1 MLEPA
6 RIERTPLAVSR
17 NNDTTQPGTP
27 AALQLRIGLIR
38 EAALSLLNQLE
49 PLDQEQATNEGEKS
63 SSLYEEV
70 RRFEIQLIT
79 NALSQTRG
87 HQKEAARLLGIKATT
102 LNSKIKRYK
111 MVSFAR
117 GWSILGH
124 AGSAD
129 DRVEGNQEVL

>member
-1 MLEPA
+1 MLESS
-6 RIERTPLAVSR
+6 RIERRPPVFSR
-17 NNDTTQPGTP
+17 NSNAQEEDTP

-49 PLDQEQATNEGEKS
+49 PLDREQATNGES
-63 SSLYEEV
+63 ASSLYEEV
-70 RRFEIQLIT
+70 RRYEIQLIT

-117 GWSILGH
+117 GWSVIGR
-124 AGSAD
+124 AGSVE
-129 DRVEGNQEVL
+129 DRVESHEERL

>member
-6 RIERTPLAVSR
+6 RIERTPRTAPL
-17 NNDTTQPGTP
+17 NNDTRQPSTP

-49 PLDQEQATNEGEKS
+49 PLDQEQATNEGEKL

-117 GWSILGH
+117 GGSILGH
-124 AGSAD
+124 AGSASN
-129 DRVEGNQEVL
+129 RVEGDQEDL

>member
-6 RIERTPLAVSR
+6 RIERTPYAVSQNKDAR
-17 NNDTTQPGTP
+17 QASTP

-49 PLDQEQATNEGEKS
+49 PLNQEQPTNEGEKS

-79 NALSQTRG
+79 KALSQTRG

-124 AGSAD
+124 AGNAD
-129 DRVEGNQEVL
+129 DRVQDNQEDL